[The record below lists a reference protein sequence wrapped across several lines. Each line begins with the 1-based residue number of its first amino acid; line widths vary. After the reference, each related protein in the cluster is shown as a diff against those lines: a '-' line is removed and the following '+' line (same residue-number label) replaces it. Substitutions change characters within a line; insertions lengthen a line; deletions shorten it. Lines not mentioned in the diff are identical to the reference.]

1 MFAWRISIIAIAIV
15 ICVMTCLFNTT
26 VANATTAKE
35 VKERWYDTRYYP
47 LYQGNEEWQKHD
59 MLDTLDILNPP
70 PDLLLSMSTEELAE
84 LMQEYPLLWQV
95 TTYETPDGKWNFVAL
110 FLFLET
116 NCDIFYELLSREDG
130 ITCLLQEY
138 RTNDVDLEMIKN
150 REYSDDN
157 EQKCL
162 EEQIGCQ
169 FIRHYAHHFT
179 ENEYTLASEII
190 EEKKE
195 QYAVFDDVA
204 LFYLDLPEIEPPTG
218 EKVSDIRTNYLYPE
232 AIQEKEDKFA
242 AALLQMQEKENN
254 VQAEKADPEDSTT
267 EKMDEGNE
275 STIADPVEKKRSPEP
290 TIAVGVILG
299 VVCVVGGC
307 VFICRRRKPNP

>member
-47 LYQGNEEWQKHD
+47 VYYGDGRK
-59 MLDTLDILNPP
+59 DTYTYPEFLDILNPP

-84 LMQEYPLLWQV
+84 LM
-95 TTYETPDGKWNFVAL
+95 
-110 FLFLET
+110 
-116 NCDIFYELLSREDG
+116 
-130 ITCLLQEY
+130 QEY

-195 QYAVFDDVA
+195 QYAVFDEAA

-232 AIQEKEDKFA
+232 EIQEKEDKFA

-290 TIAVGVILG
+290 TLAVGVILG